1 MKGAVNIF
9 HNRVVKFFLFSRNFN
24 KKTRIMDLSSIIVW
38 IVLGS
43 IAGWLAG
50 KILRGGGQGLIGNII
65 VGIIGSFVGGWLAGK
80 IGISGA
86 EVGGLSIASIL
97 TAVGGS
103 VVLLFLL
110 GLIKKG

>member
-1 MKGAVNIF
+1 
-9 HNRVVKFFLFSRNFN
+9 
-24 KKTRIMDLSSIIVW
+24 MDLSSIIVW

-50 KILRGGGQGLIGNII
+50 KILRGQGLIGNII
-65 VGIIGSFVGGWLAGK
+65 VGIIGSFLGGWLAGQL
-80 IGISGA
+80 GISGA

>member
-50 KILRGGGQGLIGNII
+50 KILRGQGLIGNII
-65 VGIIGSFVGGWLAGK
+65 VGIIGSFLGGWLAGQL
-80 IGISGA
+80 GISGA